1 MPSAGVGSRGQS
13 RVTGDTSLCLWV
25 VLKFVG
31 SWRRLRRPRGRNQR
45 HLVPPTDSL
54 LRSSLLF
61 PGGNRHRHR
70 SPVLSEP
77 CRLCPGATG
86 TSSQAGPESAS
97 KSVSPPHAQELPRAR
112 LNSIIEGA
120 IPTHEFSGVVMILRV
135 MRTRCKGAVPA
146 RSRSPGNSGANTT
159 PLDLLDGIACM
170 DVVRFCK
177 RLVFKALREVA

>member
-1 MPSAGVGSRGQS
+1 MLVGRAQIRGKLATPEAAPWEEPAALGPSHGFPPPLFAVIPWGKSTPAPI
-13 RVTGDTSLCLWV
+13 TGAERAL
-25 VLKFVG
+25 
-31 SWRRLRRPRGRNQR
+31 
-45 HLVPPTDSL
+45 
-54 LRSSLLF
+54 
-61 PGGNRHRHR
+61 
-70 SPVLSEP
+70 SPVP
-77 CRLCPGATG
+77 RRNRDFI
-86 TSSQAGPESAS
+86 AS
-97 KSVSPPHAQELPRAR
+97 RSRIGLQIRESPPCSGLPRAR